1 MALASIVSVVLRIAL
16 GLTRDFLV
24 DGAWVS
30 AIGDLNVFWTMLG
43 GKALLCCAVFVG
55 SALLLGVNG
64 SLAARFARRRGDVRP
79 VDVARASVG
88 GHTLPELLERTRQR
102 LPWRLLI
109 AGGAGLLGILVAAG
123 EVYGGHGGI
132 AFDERRRSMSSA
144 AIIHG
149 SALLGLF
156 CMVQAW
162 SDGLDR
168 FRLLDGDNGVGGAS
182 DTDVHVDLPVLW
194 LLVGLAMVAAVLSWA
209 TLWVCP

>member
-1 MALASIVSVVLRIAL
+1 
-16 GLTRDFLV
+16 
-24 DGAWVS
+24 
-30 AIGDLNVFWTMLG
+30 
-43 GKALLCCAVFVG
+43 
-55 SALLLGVNG
+55 
-64 SLAARFARRRGDVRP
+64 
-79 VDVARASVG
+79 
-88 GHTLPELLERTRQR
+88 
-102 LPWRLLI
+102 
-109 AGGAGLLGILVAAG
+109 
-123 EVYGGHGGI
+123 VYWLHGGI
-132 AFDERRRSMSSA
+132 ALDERRRSMSSA

-168 FRLLDGDNGVGGAS
+168 FRLLDGDNGGAS